1 MKRFAAA
8 LLAGGVMFGVITA
21 SAASLGGVRSES
33 IGAGTAIVTSCDS
46 DGVDATFSVMTRG
59 DVVTAWAVTLSNLS
73 GDCVGKWAW
82 VEVHDGAGNTLA
94 YGGET
99 IDTAGGYANG
109 RQEVEFRAPASQ
121 QMFAPVDQ
129 IELLSVTI
137 RG

>member
-1 MKRFAAA
+1 MKRFASA

-46 DGVDATFSVMTRG
+46 DGVDTTFSVMTRDG
-59 DVVTAWAVTLSNLS
+59 VVTAWAVTLDNLS
-73 GDCVGKWAW
+73 ADCVGKFAW
-82 VEVHDGAGNTLA
+82 IEVQDGAGGTLA
-94 YGGET
+94 YGAET
-99 IDTAGGYANG
+99 IDSAGGYANG
-109 RQEVEFRAPASQ
+109 RQEIEFQTLSTPL
-121 QMFAPVDQ
+121 MFAPVDR

>member
-46 DGVDATFSVMTRG
+46 DGVDATFSIMTRG

-73 GDCVGKWAW
+73 ADCYGKWAW
-82 VEVHDGAGNTLA
+82 VEVHDGAGTTLA

-99 IDTAGGYANG
+99 IDAAGGYANG
-109 RQEVEFRAPASQ
+109 RQEVEFRAPATSQ
-121 QMFAPVDQ
+121 MYAPVDR